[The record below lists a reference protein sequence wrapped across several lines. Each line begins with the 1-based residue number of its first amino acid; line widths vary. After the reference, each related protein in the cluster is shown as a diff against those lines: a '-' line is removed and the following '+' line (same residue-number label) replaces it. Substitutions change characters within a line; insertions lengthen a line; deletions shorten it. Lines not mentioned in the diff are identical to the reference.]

1 MNQENIK
8 KLKQLNLSNMAT
20 YYQNYV
26 DSPEFVTLDFDSKLA
41 VLLDYKITA
50 RQKNCYI
57 SQKS

>member
-1 MNQENIK
+1 
-8 KLKQLNLSNMAT
+8 MAA